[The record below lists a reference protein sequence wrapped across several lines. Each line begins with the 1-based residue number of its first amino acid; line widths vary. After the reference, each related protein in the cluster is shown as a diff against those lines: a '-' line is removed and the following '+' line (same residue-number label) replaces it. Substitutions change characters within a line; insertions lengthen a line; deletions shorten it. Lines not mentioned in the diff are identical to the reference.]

1 MIPFIV
7 FLSGAVVMSFE
18 MLGSKILAPHF
29 GNTIFVWGSLI
40 GIFLSGLTVGYWGG
54 GRLADR
60 VADLRCFA
68 ALLAIPGLLLCCF
81 PLYCDPVNFW
91 IFDKAFG
98 PRMEPLLACLIL
110 FFPPTIFM
118 GAVSP
123 YAVKLQVKNLDWLG
137 TGVGN
142 LYALSSLGSIIG
154 TLFTSFY
161 LITWFGVRTIILIE
175 GIILLTA
182 AAFLC
187 LAHAW
192 GRRTSQ
198 RNEPIS
204 PTPVPSE

>member
-1 MIPFIV
+1 MIPIIV

-54 GRLADR
+54 GRLADHT
-60 VADLRCFA
+60 ADLRGFSV
-68 ALLAIPGLLLCCF
+68 LLAIPGVILCCF
-81 PLYCDPVNFW
+81 PLYCDPVNYW
-91 IFDKAFG
+91 IFDQAFG

-142 LYALSSLGSIIG
+142 LYALSSLGSIVG

-161 LITWFGVRTIILIE
+161 LVTWFGVRMIIFIE
-175 GIILLTA
+175 GIMLLGA
-182 AAFLC
+182 AAALWRAYARGSAPC
-187 LAHAW
+187 PPEE
-192 GRRTSQ
+192 GTP
-198 RNEPIS
+198 ES
-204 PTPVPSE
+204 PGE

>member
-1 MIPFIV
+1 MISFIV

-60 VADLRCFA
+60 AADLRGFA
-68 ALLAIPGLLLCCF
+68 ALLAIPGVILCCF
-81 PLYCDPVNFW
+81 PLYCDRANYW
-91 IFDKAFG
+91 IFDQAFG

-161 LITWFGVRTIILIE
+161 LVTWFGVRTIILIE
-175 GIILLTA
+175 GLMLLA
-182 AAFLC
+182 AAAVLW
-187 LAHAW
+187 LAHTR
-192 GRRTSQ
+192 GR
-198 RNEPIS
+198 IS
-204 PTPVPSE
+204 CPPGT